1 MPARNLYHDAVVEAL
16 VADGW
21 TITADP
27 LWMQFAGRDLYVDL
41 AAERS
46 TVTAER
52 GAERIAVE
60 VQTFAAP
67 SDVHNLQRA
76 IGQYGMY
83 RFVLSHT
90 DPDRRLYMAVDEETY
105 ATVLT
110 EPFGQAMVAE
120 FGIRLIV
127 FDPDARRVLRWTS

>member
-21 TITADP
+21 TVTADP

-46 TVTAER
+46 TVAAQK

-60 VQTFAAP
+60 VQTFAAA
-67 SDVHNLQRA
+67 SDVLNLQRA
-76 IGQYGMY
+76 VGQYGVY
-83 RFVLSHT
+83 RFVLSRT
-90 DPDRRLYMAVDEETY
+90 DPDRRLYMGVDEETY

-110 EPFGQAMVAE
+110 EPFGQALVAE
-120 FGIRLIV
+120 FGIRLVV
-127 FDPDARRVLRWTS
+127 FDPDARRVVRWTS